1 MISYTANSLVS
12 VNETYTLK
20 STFVGCDYILYV
32 SGVFGGAT
40 ATFGYIDGSDNFA
53 PFRNSSNE
61 ILTAT
66 SSSGYFV
73 VAPPSQLVAIQL
85 SSTSNT
91 TSVRF
96 DIARR
101 QG

>member
-1 MISYTANSLVS
+1 MISYTLNSNVS
-12 VNETYTLK
+12 ANETYTLQ
-20 STFVGCDYILYV
+20 SQFVGCDYIVYV
-32 SGVFGGAT
+32 SGVFDGAT
-40 ATFGYIDGSDNFA
+40 ATFGYVDGSGNFA

-73 VAPPSQLVAIQL
+73 VAPPSRFVAITL
-85 SSTSNT
+85 TNAGAN

-96 DIARR
+96 DIARK